1 MQEERKSK
9 TASKKEAYSPGC
21 LLVLGAMFGV
31 ILGCGLSAG
40 LAHWEYG
47 FSLIGKDEI
56 RSVMETYYFGYG
68 LANLTGDT
76 SILEDVVTER
86 ALQSMKDHCNSGLC
100 DGIPPPHV
108 IGEYFNVVKQT
119 DEFAV
124 VELSDRPIIHD
135 TYSRGT
141 LRRCYSLV
149 RDGDDWRVS
158 GGYLD
163 CDGYLPDKY
172 K

>member
-9 TASKKEAYSPGC
+9 AGSEDDKYPPGC
-21 LLVLGAMFGV
+21 LLALGAMFGV
-31 ILGCGLSAG
+31 LLGCVLSAG
-40 LAHWEYG
+40 LARWEYG
-47 FSLIGKDEI
+47 ISLFGRDDF
-56 RSVMETYYFGYG
+56 RSVMETFYFGYG
-68 LANLTGDT
+68 LAGLTGDT
-76 SILEDVVTER
+76 SILETVVTDEV
-86 ALQSMKDHCNSGLC
+86 LQRKIDYCNRGHC

-108 IGEYFNVVKQT
+108 IGEYFNIVRRT

-135 TYSRGT
+135 DYDRGT

-149 RDGDDWRVS
+149 RDGEDWRVN
-158 GGYLD
+158 GAYLD
-163 CDGYLPDKY
+163 CDGYLPAKY